1 MELTKN
7 DTQKCKG
14 IAIIGMVMLHMFCR
28 LDNLPYSPLIWIGDT
43 PLIYYL
49 GLLGDVCV
57 PIFCFCSEYAHY
69 LLYDQFGKKYK
80 NRIPNKLLRFLC
92 NYWIVVV
99 LFSVLGLICG
109 KSAVIP
115 GSLSEFLG
123 NIFLYKMSYNG
134 AWWFVLTYIFLLL
147 LSPALAKLVK
157 KTKGYL
163 SLVIIAVSGI
173 IYFIAYIIRFD
184 IVPIQ
189 LENLVLDW
197 ILTQMVLLGTSQ
209 LTYMIGMV
217 CRKYSLVTKLRKAAD
232 KTYIRVLV
240 SVISLCVLLLHCV
253 IPSAFLAPF
262 TALAT
267 LRILIVTRFP
277 KVIEM
282 PLCFLGKHSTNIWL
296 IHMFFYMG
304 LFDGLAFIAKYP
316 PFIAIF
322 MFLIC
327 IAVSLF
333 INVLYHPICHLITNK
348 HYH

>member
-57 PIFCFCSEYAHY
+57 PIFCFCSGYAHY

-267 LRILIVTRFP
+267 LWILIVTRFP

>member
-28 LDNLPYSPLIWIGDT
+28 LDNLPYSPLIWIGNT

-57 PIFCFCSEYAHY
+57 PIFCFCSGYAHY

-92 NYWIVVV
+92 NYWIVVI
-99 LFSVLGLICG
+99 LFSLLGLICG

-134 AWWFVLTYIFLLL
+134 AWWFILTYIFLLL

-189 LENLVLDW
+189 LENPVLDW
-197 ILTQMVLLGTSQ
+197 LLTQMVLLGTSQ

-217 CRKYSLVTKLRKAAD
+217 CRKYSLVTKLRKAVD

-240 SVISLCVLLLHCV
+240 SVISLCILLLHCV

-267 LRILIVTRFP
+267 LCILIVTRFP
-277 KVIEM
+277 KVIETSV
-282 PLCFLGKHSTNIWL
+282 CFLGKHSTNIWL

-304 LFDGLAFIAKYP
+304 LFDGLVFIAKYP